1 MQRKKKED
9 KCKERKE
16 EGGGRKKN
24 NLQEKERSIETA
36 KGIPGCGMMKNGP
49 RVATR

>member
-16 EGGGRKKN
+16 EGRKKN

>member
-1 MQRKKKED
+1 MTNVKRERRKKKE
-9 KCKERKE
+9 KR
-16 EGGGRKKN
+16 RN
-24 NLQEKERSIETA
+24 NLQEEERNIETA

>member
-9 KCKERKE
+9 KCKERK